1 MAVPS
6 TFADLSTTP
15 GSNSGLISDSTAV
28 NQIDNHCQSIY
39 ALIASIYAN
48 SGNGWS
54 APYLPAANPSYTGTL
69 TGGAGVVNLGSGQF
83 YKDASGNVGVG
94 TSAPGAKMEVSTS
107 SAGATVQALRLSNS
121 AVGVNTKAQLGFTTA
136 GATFYAAINGGYG
149 ASSPEMN
156 FVLPSGTPGIFTW
169 VDNATERMRIDSS
182 GNQINTPSNTPPTLT
197 VNGQM
202 NLTPTSDTNMRIS
215 YRGSDGTTRVANIT
229 LA

>member
-15 GSNSGLISDSTAV
+15 GTNSGLISDSTAV

-48 SGNGWS
+48 SGNGWAS
-54 APYLPAANPSYTGTL
+54 PYLPAANPSYTGTL
-69 TGGAGVVNLGSGQF
+69 TGGTGVVNLGSGQF
-83 YKDASGNVGVG
+83 YKDASGNVGIG
-94 TSAPGAKMEVSTS
+94 TASPQAQLHLNS
-107 SAGATVQALRLSNS
+107 SAGGGDVPQMMFSNASTGTTTGDGAFVGLTNTNELSIWNRESNS
-121 AVGVNTKAQLGFTTA
+121 VRFATA
-136 GATFYAAINGGYG
+136 N
-149 ASSPEMN
+149 
-156 FVLPSGTPGIFTW
+156 
-169 VDNATERMRIDSS
+169 TERMRIDSS

-202 NLTPTSDTNMRIS
+202 NLTPTSNTNMRIS
-215 YRGSDGTTRVANIT
+215 YRGSDGVTRVANIT